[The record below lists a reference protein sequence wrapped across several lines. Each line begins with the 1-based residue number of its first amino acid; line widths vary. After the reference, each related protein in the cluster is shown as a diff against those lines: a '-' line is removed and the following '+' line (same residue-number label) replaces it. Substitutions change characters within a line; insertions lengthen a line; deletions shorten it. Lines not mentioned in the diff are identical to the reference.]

1 MQGEKRF
8 IKVTEKEYEWL
19 MKGWKTGKKSAFRQR
34 CHYIIL
40 SHQGKTIQEITE
52 IYQVTRQTVSTWFGK
67 YEIAGISGLHSNKK
81 TGRPAIIRVDNETE
95 VIEIEKLV
103 ENSSQNLKPV
113 LTEGWCW
120 KRFRK
125 ECPQKPDPEEYQEKC
140 KVLDQLTLL
149 FLLGYIDLRFS
160 DETAFT
166 LQPNVPYGWIRKG
179 EQRGIPSRKGGNL
192 NIFGLLNL
200 QGQLTTYQTTKS
212 VNSEQIIEWLDE
224 YASTIKKWTV
234 VVLDNAPWH
243 ISKSIENKLFRY

>member
-113 LTEGWCW
+113 LTAIKKKFGKTLS
-120 KRFRK
+120 KR
-125 ECPQKPDPEEYQEKC
+125 
-140 KVLDQLTLL
+140 
-149 FLLGYIDLRFS
+149 
-160 DETAFT
+160 T
-166 LQPNVPYGWIRKG
+166 LQRLLKKKDGAGNVS
-179 EQRGIPSRKGGNL
+179 E
-192 NIFGLLNL
+192 
-200 QGQLTTYQTTKS
+200 KS
-212 VNSEQIIEWLDE
+212 VPKNQIPK
-224 YASTIKKWTV
+224 SIKK
-234 VVLDNAPWH
+234 NA
-243 ISKSIENKLFRY
+243 KS